1 MCLLYCEQMSS
12 MFSKDVLFYVTA
24 TPFFIFYGLFAFVL
38 YPNRALIHRDIPKD
52 MDERLKYSLSLLY
65 NWSFSLL
72 FYITTNSALGSVK
85 SLCFT

>member
-1 MCLLYCEQMSS
+1 MSS

-65 NWSFSLL
+65 NWSFLL
-72 FYITTNSALGSVK
+72 FYITSNSALGSVK
-85 SLCFT
+85 SLCFA

>member
-1 MCLLYCEQMSS
+1 LGLLYCEQMSS

-52 MDERLKYSLSLLY
+52 MDERLKYSLSLVY
-65 NWSFSLL
+65 NW
-72 FYITTNSALGSVK
+72 YAV
-85 SLCFT
+85 C